1 VVLNTTTKL
10 FFMNIK
16 SSNHFCT
23 HHLSVG
29 FLVQL
34 PTITC
39 ALSASCAPRTRVL
52 GLESTDRALHSRSH
66 FGVSA
71 DRQMHHRR
79 GSAVALYC
87 AARTAG
93 SSCRRTVLTVES
105 QPVVFRSVLSTTG
118 VVTAPWSSL
127 LLCVHKIFLFFD
139 VGSFCAARGNFPSFT
154 PTSSKHWSYRC
165 TARPSSDP
173 LGLRGIIF
181 IHFAG
186 GHPFSTAAVAAARCL
201 VPAPSTD
208 AKFFFRTCSTRQ
220 CRRLCRTRTL
230 VGASRGTS
238 TRPSL

>member
-1 VVLNTTTKL
+1 VP
-10 FFMNIK
+10 
-16 SSNHFCT
+16 CT
-23 HHLSVG
+23 R
-29 FLVQL
+29 
-34 PTITC
+34 
-39 ALSASCAPRTRVL
+39 ARTFR
-52 GLESTDRALHSRSH
+52 
-66 FGVSA
+66 VSA
-71 DRQMHHRR
+71 DRQMHHRS
-79 GSAVALYC
+79 GSAVALHC

-186 GHPFSTAAVAAARCL
+186 GHPFPLQSSLPRDVSRLAL
-201 VPAPSTD
+201 VWRRENSLQDLFHAPMPPALPH
-208 AKFFFRTCSTRQ
+208 AH
-220 CRRLCRTRTL
+220 CRRRISWNFDTPIAFEAHKLMI
-230 VGASRGTS
+230 A
-238 TRPSL
+238 